1 MNKYTQG
8 NITVYANS
16 WEEALIMINEI
27 RNIEKDCLYFPPSL
41 KLTEKS

>member
-16 WEEALIMINEI
+16 WKEALIMINEI
-27 RNIEKDCLYFPPSL
+27 RNIEKDFYLNDMEEF
-41 KLTEKS
+41 